1 MARNTLVSVVIPT
14 HNRAKEIPETVESVL
29 TQTAQN
35 VEVVVVDDASTDDTP
50 AIMEQLV
57 ADNARVRFARNAS
70 SLGPGG
76 ARNRGVQ
83 LAEGDL
89 LAFCDDDDR
98 LLPGALATMV
108 EFLDQHAECGA
119 VSAWHEVFR
128 AASNRAVVYRGP
140 LSYRAED
147 LLWSNVVAIPFL
159 MVRRSAFAEDPR
171 YDADPQLAGAEDWDL
186 CIRCANE
193 RPMRTVPSVLYQ
205 FRQHGGQRVTKGISG
220 HQRSRRALLAK
231 HQTDMTSACRL
242 YHEAILLLQDG
253 QRSAVLRRLVS
264 EFADNARDSSFVAT
278 MILASTAAS
287 RVGIRFRDPGLSSR
301 VLCEILSRRP
311 ETSS

>member
-1 MARNTLVSVVIPT
+1 
-14 HNRAKEIPETVESVL
+14 
-29 TQTAQN
+29 
-35 VEVVVVDDASTDDTP
+35 
-50 AIMEQLV
+50 
-57 ADNARVRFARNAS
+57 
-70 SLGPGG
+70 
-76 ARNRGVQ
+76 
-83 LAEGDL
+83 
-89 LAFCDDDDR
+89 
-98 LLPGALATMV
+98 
-108 EFLDQHAECGA
+108 
-119 VSAWHEVFR
+119 
-128 AASNRAVVYRGP
+128 
-140 LSYRAED
+140 
-147 LLWSNVVAIPFL
+147 
-159 MVRRSAFAEDPR
+159 
-171 YDADPQLAGAEDWDL
+171 
-186 CIRCANE
+186 
-193 RPMRTVPSVLYQ
+193 MRTVPSVLYQ